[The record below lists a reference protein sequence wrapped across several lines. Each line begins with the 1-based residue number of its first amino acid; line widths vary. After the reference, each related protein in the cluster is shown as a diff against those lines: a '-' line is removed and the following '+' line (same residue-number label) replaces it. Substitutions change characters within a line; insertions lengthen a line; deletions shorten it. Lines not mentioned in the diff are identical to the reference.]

1 MIRRRCED
9 YSQNEEANHPMTN
22 HTSVQERLIVEADR
36 KYEEVRQNPESSE
49 VEINYAKK
57 LTELFRYDDV
67 LRDGP
72 KTLVITSL
80 IYYGYDIVEGY
91 QIYDNLMAE
100 LNKKYMLIHPDA
112 VKEALEEE

>member
-1 MIRRRCED
+1 
-9 YSQNEEANHPMTN
+9 MTN
-22 HTSVQERLIVEADR
+22 HTSVQERLIAEADR
-36 KYEEVRQNPESSE
+36 KYEEVLKNPNLSE
-49 VEINYAKK
+49 DEINYAKK

-67 LRDGP
+67 LREGP